1 MKMKSVKIDMNVL
14 DLDLMFVL
22 LELAIFGSDTVN
34 MKWKWSCF
42 VAEKMSQRIFF
53 NSVLLLLNPNVT
65 VTYSLYTFLKHYY
78 CNNPQLTTN
87 ITN

>member
-1 MKMKSVKIDMNVL
+1 MKMKSVKIDMYVL

-42 VAEKMSQRIFF
+42 VAEKIPQRIF
-53 NSVLLLLNPNVT
+53 ST
-65 VTYSLYTFLKHYY
+65 LYFY
-78 CNNPQLTTN
+78 CLTQMLQ
-87 ITN
+87 